1 MFNFIVFAIYTSS
14 YYGNSAQ
21 KVKIPLWILHKEN
34 ARFTN
39 KLFFAVSVRNGSKGE
54 LVMLTRRKKQSPIVR
69 MTYLAILTALVMV
82 LHFSGIGIKLP
93 FLSTPVS
100 LTLIPIAICGML
112 LGPVSGAFLGFVY
125 GLTVY
130 ISLGVM
136 GMDMFTNILFVSNP
150 IITFLICTVKT
161 TLAGLLSGV
170 LYNVLK
176 NKNVIA
182 ATFAAACIA
191 PVVNTGIFILGCL
204 LITDTIASMEMFKAF
219 FESGKSVVYLIV
231 IVLPGINFI
240 FEFLFNAILSP
251 TIHRIVTVVSKRIS
265 K

>member
-1 MFNFIVFAIYTSS
+1 
-14 YYGNSAQ
+14 
-21 KVKIPLWILHKEN
+21 
-34 ARFTN
+34 
-39 KLFFAVSVRNGSKGE
+39 
-54 LVMLTRRKKQSPIVR
+54 MLTRRKKQSPVMR

-112 LGPVSGAFLGFVY
+112 LGPACGAFLGFVY
-125 GLTVY
+125 GLVVY

-136 GMDMFTNILFVSNP
+136 GMDVFTNILFVNNP

-161 TLAGLLSGV
+161 SLAGFLSGL
-170 LYNVLK
+170 LYNLIK
-176 NKNVIA
+176 NKNVIV
-182 ATFAAACIA
+182 ATFVAACIA
-191 PVVNTGIFILGCL
+191 PIANTGTFILGCL
-204 LITDTIASMEMFKAF
+204 LIADTIAANFVAGGENVLYF
-219 FESGKSVVYLIV
+219 IV
-231 IVLPGINFI
+231 IVLPGFNFI
-240 FEFLFNAILSP
+240 FEFIFNAFLSP